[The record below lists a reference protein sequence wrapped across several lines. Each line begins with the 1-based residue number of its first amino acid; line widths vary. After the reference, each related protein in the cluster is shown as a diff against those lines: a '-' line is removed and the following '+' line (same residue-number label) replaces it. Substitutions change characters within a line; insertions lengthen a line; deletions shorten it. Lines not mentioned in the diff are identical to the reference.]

1 MKANVIYRA
10 DYAKRPNLPYPNAA
24 TRRQVLDKVLNFLL
38 MAAIGA
44 GVAAMLL
51 LLLAL
56 AFLPASVQYPFVTG
70 GVMIVSTLIS
80 VCIGE
85 KVTKKE
91 LLAVGIAFLG
101 ILALTVIPF

>member
-1 MKANVIYRA
+1 MKTATAQKAVI
-10 DYAKRPNLPYPNAA
+10 PYPNAA

-56 AFLPASVQYPFVTG
+56 A
-70 GVMIVSTLIS
+70 
-80 VCIGE
+80 
-85 KVTKKE
+85 
-91 LLAVGIAFLG
+91 
-101 ILALTVIPF
+101 